1 MAYRFRIW
9 SGEASGGNVRM
20 KVTVEKQA
28 ADNSWATIEDGARY
42 VTLSTDAVLA
52 ITNDAE
58 LTNQQKLSALA
69 DLFRAA
75 VGGANLPLADEAA
88 TDIAALLPAG
98 YPVVVAL

>member
-20 KVTVEKQA
+20 KTTVEKQA
-28 ADNSWATIEDGARY
+28 ADNSWATIEDGTRY

-52 ITNDAE
+52 ITNNAG
-58 LTNQQKLSALA
+58 LTNQQKLAALS
-69 DLFRAA
+69 DLFKAA

-88 TDIAALLPAG
+88 ADIAALLPAG
-98 YPVVVAL
+98 WPMTMAL